1 MLRIMSTTLRFIL
14 ASLVVL
20 GVGFYAL
27 VDHLGKRVERQYLE
41 AEEEPMVDAAHLV
54 AALVEGTLKP
64 DNSVDVDLLRRAWT
78 GMPTREVKA
87 QIYDI
92 VKTSV
97 DMNVYVVDASGR
109 CVFDSRGEVEG
120 QDLSM
125 RRDVGL
131 TLAGVYG
138 ARSTR
143 EDEKDDRTSVMYVG
157 APVRKDGRIVAA
169 VSVIKPQR
177 SMFEFIKGTHR
188 EISGAGWTMF
198 GLVGGG
204 VVVLSWWLLRPLR
217 KLRIYAQRL
226 SEGER
231 AEAPPLAGSEAV
243 ALGKAFENMR
253 DALEDRQYVET
264 YIQGLTHEI
273 KSPLAAIRGAVEL
286 SLEKD
291 ISVEDRQRFLG
302 NIQVE
307 SQRMQRIIDRL
318 LVLSQIEARKSL
330 ERKEKVVL
338 GEVVRSVCEAMAES
352 FRQRGVTLEVEI
364 KSDASVRGDAM
375 LLEMALDNLL
385 QNALDFSPSGT
396 KARVEVTLEAG
407 EMVIRVLDQG
417 VGIPDYAEARV
428 FERFYSLQR
437 PRTAK
442 KSSGLGLCF
451 VKEAAELHGGRAVIK
466 NRAGESGV
474 CAEIWLPRAEI

>member
-307 SQRMQRIIDRL
+307 SQRMQRII
-318 LVLSQIEARKSL
+318 
-330 ERKEKVVL
+330 VL